1 MAQLGRPVQRED
13 QLGVPGLLGPQ
24 RAVVVEYRDAVP
36 LGDESGES
44 GSVTAATNS
53 TIDCLAVVWRQL
65 GSSSALIGRLL
76 RLMLTL
82 ALIG

>member
-1 MAQLGRPVQRED
+1 MK
-13 QLGVPGLLGPQ
+13 
-24 RAVVVEYRDAVP
+24 
-36 LGDESGES
+36 SGES

-53 TIDCLAVVWRQL
+53 TIDCFAAVSRQP
-65 GSSSALIGRLL
+65 GNSSALIGRLL